1 MSRYNIR
8 DMVVVEVNGK
18 KMWQIALANGKKI
31 RAIGKTVFEYSNT
44 AKKYKAIQ
52 NNAVISSNRISAY
65 KTIERMIGKIQ
76 IVNKVNGQV
85 KMAERE
91 TGKRGRKNL
100 SVYGL

>member
-1 MSRYNIR
+1 MARYNVR
-8 DMVVVEVNGK
+8 NMVVVEVNGN
-18 KMWQIALANGKKI
+18 KMWQIALENGKKI
-31 RAIGKTVFEYSNT
+31 RAIGKTVLEYSNT

-76 IVNKVNGQV
+76 IVNRINGQ
-85 KMAERE
+85 KIMCERE
-91 TGKRGRKNL
+91 VGKKGRKSL